1 MAENEKETRSLALTP
16 TWSVALVLS
25 IFVAVSLLVERSIHR
40 LSNWL
45 RKTSRKPLLEA
56 VEKMKEELMLLGF
69 ISLLLTATSSMI
81 SDICIPSK
89 FYDSPLLPAAGLML
103 KKEMKESLLRN
114 GHEPFVSYEG
124 LEQLHRFIF
133 VMAVTHV
140 SYSCLTMLLAIVKIH
155 SWREWEDEAHRDR
168 HDVLTDLLLNN
179 LPWWQP
185 DPIVVTVVQSLMEKA
200 NAHKEEV
207 SRDFQLLL
215 STLGDWRSSLSG
227 LSFES
232 LDDFEVA
239 GLEMPFEEE
248 EVYKALLSFRGDKA
262 PGSDGLST
270 TFWQFSWEFVKNEV
284 MNFFREFHTS
294 GCFVHSV
301 NATFLVL
308 IPKKVGPISLVG
320 GLYKWLTKVLAN
332 RLKEVL
338 AKVISKTQN
347 VFVEGRQILFA
358 VLIANEV
365 TDSILKSNGGAV
377 QCKLDIEKAYDHMKW
392 SFLFIVMEKMG
403 FGERW
408 LRWVKWCLSTV
419 NLDKSDLILVGRVEN
434 VDDLACE
441 LGCKVGSLPS
451 TYLGM
456 PLGAPFNSVVA
467 WDGIE
472 ERFYKRLAM

>member
-1 MAENEKETRSLALTP
+1 MSEIR
-16 TWSVALVLS
+16 
-25 IFVAVSLLVERSIHR
+25 
-40 LSNWL
+40 
-45 RKTSRKPLLEA
+45 
-56 VEKMKEELMLLGF
+56 
-69 ISLLLTATSSMI
+69 
-81 SDICIPSK
+81 
-89 FYDSPLLPAAGLML
+89 
-103 KKEMKESLLRN
+103 
-114 GHEPFVSYEG
+114 
-124 LEQLHRFIF
+124 
-133 VMAVTHV
+133 
-140 SYSCLTMLLAIVKIH
+140 
-155 SWREWEDEAHRDR
+155 
-168 HDVLTDLLLNN
+168 
-179 LPWWQP
+179 
-185 DPIVVTVVQSLMEKA
+185 
-200 NAHKEEV
+200 EEV

-392 SFLFIVMEKMG
+392 SFLFIVMERMG

-419 NLDKSDLILVGRVEN
+419 
-434 VDDLACE
+434 
-441 LGCKVGSLPS
+441 
-451 TYLGM
+451 
-456 PLGAPFNSVVA
+456 
-467 WDGIE
+467 
-472 ERFYKRLAM
+472 RFYVLLNGTPSGFFQSSRGLRQGDLLSPYLFVIATEALSCLLKRAMLSAGKRI